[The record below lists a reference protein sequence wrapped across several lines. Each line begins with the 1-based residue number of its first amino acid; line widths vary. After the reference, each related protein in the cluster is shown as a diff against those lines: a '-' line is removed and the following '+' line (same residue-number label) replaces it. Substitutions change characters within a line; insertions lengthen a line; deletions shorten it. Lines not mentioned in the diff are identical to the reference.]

1 MLSNIIFVGVLG
13 VLYSQLFKQDVQSY
27 IPYLAAGFVT
37 WQFISTNLSESPNV
51 FVESSMLIKQINI
64 PLSHHVL
71 RMVLRNFIIFLH
83 NIPFLAFVSLSM
95 GVGISYEILLLPF
108 AFLVLCTNSIFV
120 CILLGILGA
129 RYRDVQPI
137 IQSFVTIAFF
147 FTPIMWQV
155 EVLAERATFVEFN
168 PLFHFVELVRRP
180 LLGEFP
186 ATMSILVTI
195 SITAAFGILA
205 HFVVR
210 RFRKRVAFWL

>member
-1 MLSNIIFVGVLG
+1 MCYR

-37 WQFISTNLSESPNV
+37 WRFISTNLSESPNV

-83 NIPFLAFVSLSM
+83 NIPFLALVSLSM

-108 AFLVLCTNSIFV
+108 AFLVLCTNSILSASSLVFWEL
-120 CILLGILGA
+120 IQ
-129 RYRDVQPI
+129 RRSTDN
-137 IQSFVTIAFF
+137 QSFVTIAFF

-186 ATMSILVTI
+186 ATISILVTI